1 MGSALQVMQMVAVP
15 AVQIRSRVLP
25 AERLVA
31 RGLAEVPARCDASYY
46 LFQLSELNIF
56 LGPCRWRDGFSERT
70 GGIMGSK
77 CSPELL
83 ISDSFKV
90 NKGLPVLPVAY
101 CKPHFRFR
109 RGRAA
114 AQSNV

>member
-1 MGSALQVMQMVAVP
+1 MGSVKG
-15 AVQIRSRVLP
+15 R
-25 AERLVA
+25 
-31 RGLAEVPARCDASYY
+31 
-46 LFQLSELNIF
+46 
-56 LGPCRWRDGFSERT
+56 

-114 AQSNV
+114 APSNVWPSWWRIVYM